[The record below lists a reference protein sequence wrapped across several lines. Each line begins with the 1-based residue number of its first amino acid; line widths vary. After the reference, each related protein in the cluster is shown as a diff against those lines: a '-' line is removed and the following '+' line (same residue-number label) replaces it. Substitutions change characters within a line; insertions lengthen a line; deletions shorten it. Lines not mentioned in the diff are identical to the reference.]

1 MTDVQRFIE
10 SLEALSQDL
19 NDAAMATLSE
29 AIDNGQRERPELEKR
44 LSQARRSV
52 DKAIHHLRAGSEVQD

>member
-29 AIDNGQRERPELEKR
+29 AIVNGKRERPELEKR

-52 DKAIHHLRAGSEVQD
+52 DKAIHQLRAGSEVQD